1 MGSGIGKWPWVGFKP
16 GSPKPHYNH
25 INFNHNQSS
34 HHKCLAGIFVMNEV
48 TLAANNISKNRKLCL
63 KSDKN
68 STLCIAV
75 AKTAEEF
82 KTIIS
87 FIPFSIPFV
96 LLRHSVTHLRTM
108 MKEGNLFDVVL
119 ITRLPRI
126 SGGCGYTA
134 SFGGDAFNMFY
145 H

>member
-1 MGSGIGKWPWVGFKP
+1 MERRGGEWDREMAAGRIQTCVPVGVQARIWSGLAPFLED
-16 GSPKPHYNH
+16 NH

-48 TLAANNISKNRKLCL
+48 TLAANNISTNRKLCL

-87 FIPFSIPFV
+87 FIP
-96 LLRHSVTHLRTM
+96 
-108 MKEGNLFDVVL
+108 
-119 ITRLPRI
+119 
-126 SGGCGYTA
+126 
-134 SFGGDAFNMFY
+134 
-145 H
+145 